1 MFWVSV
7 SALTLL
13 VGQQDEGH
21 SVCKNLPRILPTDC
35 LPSVLVS
42 ANLHWLHGQ
51 LSVWATE
58 CMLWFSVG
66 YTMDVMYFS
75 WLPNP
80 IDLDKAIQLPQFRL
94 RDSVLY
100 DCSQNYTGGKSHY
113 IRNDEMHT
121 DEFKNHR
128 ISRYLSAYKQCRLI
142 FQQSFS

>member
-1 MFWVSV
+1 MLWVSV

-21 SVCKNLPRILPTDC
+21 SVCKNLPRIFPTDC

-42 ANLHWLHGQ
+42 ANLIDSMVSWVCER
-51 LSVWATE
+51 LSV
-58 CMLWFSVG
+58 CCGFSRLHDG
-66 YTMDVMYFS
+66 RDVLFVAAKPYRLGQGDS
-75 WLPNP
+75 TP
-80 IDLDKAIQLPQFRL
+80 AISTARL
-94 RDSVLY
+94 CTIRLLTKLYRRSVTL
-100 DCSQNYTGGKSHY
+100 H

-128 ISRYLSAYKQCRLI
+128 ISRYLSAYKQCRLT